1 MLREVGLP
9 AGRSSA
15 VTFAADRIGAHLARR
30 AAGFPAALSG
40 CSWKLPCLD
49 ARTQALE
56 LPIELHIFLTYIL
69 LGVIALL
76 VGVCVWTLMHAAY
89 RRRVAR
95 QK

>member
-1 MLREVGLP
+1 MP

-15 VTFAADRIGAHLARR
+15 VTFAADKIVAHLARR

-40 CSWKLPCLD
+40 CSWKLRCRD
-49 ARTQALE
+49 ARNQALE
-56 LPIELHIFLTYIL
+56 LRIELHIFLTYIL

-76 VGVCVWTLMHAAY
+76 VGVCVWTLTHAAY
-89 RRRVAR
+89 RRRITR